1 MGFIDVIIIILLL
14 IGLYKGIKNGFF
26 VEIASLVAFVIGVFI
41 AIKFSYLVKDI
52 LVNWVDWSPE
62 TVQITAFALTIVL
75 VIAIVHLSAALFT
88 KIADFTFLGWANTL
102 FGGVFGVL
110 KSMLALGIFL
120 TLLQKVNVDNFLI
133 SKEKQEAS
141 IFYQPLQ
148 DSVVYLF
155 PIVSEWVDEAKE
167 SFEETT
173 SNVDDTIS

>member
-52 LVNWVDWSPE
+52 IVNWVDWSPE

-75 VIAIVHLSAALFT
+75 VIAIIHLSAALFT
-88 KIADFTFLGWANTL
+88 KIADFAFLGWVNTL
-102 FGGVFGVL
+102 FGGIFGVL

-120 TLLQKVNVDNFLI
+120 TLVQKVNIDHVLI

-141 IFYQPLQ
+141 IFYRPLQ
-148 DSVVYLF
+148 NGVVYIC

-167 SFEETT
+167 TLEEDGLTE
-173 SNVDDTIS
+173 

>member
-52 LVNWVDWSPE
+52 IVNWVNWSPE

-75 VIAIVHLSAALFT
+75 VIAIIHLSAALFT
-88 KIADFTFLGWANTL
+88 KIADFAFLGWVNTL
-102 FGGVFGVL
+102 FGGIFGVL

-120 TLLQKVNVDNFLI
+120 TLVQKVNIDDVLI

-141 IFYQPLQ
+141 IFYRPLQ
-148 DSVVYLF
+148 NAVVYIF

-167 SFEETT
+167 TFEEDGLTE
-173 SNVDDTIS
+173 

>member
-1 MGFIDVIIIILLL
+1 MGFIDVLIIILLL

-52 LVNWVDWSPE
+52 IVNWVNWSPE

-75 VIAIVHLSAALFT
+75 VIAIIHLSAALFT
-88 KIADFTFLGWANTL
+88 KIADFAFLGWVNTL
-102 FGGVFGVL
+102 FGGIFGVL

-120 TLLQKVNVDNFLI
+120 TLVQKVNIDHVLI

-141 IFYQPLQ
+141 IFYRPLQ
-148 DSVVYLF
+148 NGVVYIF

-167 SFEETT
+167 TFEEDGLTE
-173 SNVDDTIS
+173 

>member
-41 AIKFSYLVKDI
+41 AIKFSYVVKDI
-52 LVNWVDWSPE
+52 IVNWVDWSPE

-75 VIAIVHLSAALFT
+75 VIAIIHLSAALFT
-88 KIADFTFLGWANTL
+88 KIADFAFLGWVNTL
-102 FGGVFGVL
+102 FGGIFGVL

-120 TLLQKVNVDNFLI
+120 TLVQKVNIDHVLI

-141 IFYQPLQ
+141 IFYRPLQ
-148 DSVVYLF
+148 NGVVYIF

-167 SFEETT
+167 TFEEDGLTE
-173 SNVDDTIS
+173 